1 MERIMNK
8 TASIVAA
15 ITLAVFAFGAIA
27 WAEVPTPKIALVD
40 LRKCLAE
47 SAKGKKLKEEFEA
60 KVAKVDQKGMALEK
74 EAKDLVGELERQA
87 ALLSD
92 QVKREKQTRLLAIR
106 DEMKNLDKQKRD
118 VNDELTSQVIR
129 DVQGIVKNLAEIR
142 GYTMVFNDG
151 GPWLIYS
158 APSTDITAEVI
169 KLYDQASGK

>member
-1 MERIMNK
+1 MKKLVI
-8 TASIVAA
+8 AV
-15 ITLAVFAFGAIA
+15 TLTTLGIFAFGAA
-27 WAEVPTPKIALVD
+27 VKAEVPAPKIAVVD

-47 SAKGKKLKEEFEA
+47 SAKGKKLKEEFET
-60 KVAKVDQKGMALEK
+60 KVAKIDQKGMALEK

-106 DEMKNLDKQKRD
+106 DEMKALDKQKRD
-118 VNDELTSQVIR
+118 VNDELTAQVIR
-129 DVQGIVKNLAEIR
+129 DVQGIVKSLAEIR

-158 APSTDITAEVI
+158 SPAVDITAEVI
-169 KLYDQASGK
+169 KTYDSASGK